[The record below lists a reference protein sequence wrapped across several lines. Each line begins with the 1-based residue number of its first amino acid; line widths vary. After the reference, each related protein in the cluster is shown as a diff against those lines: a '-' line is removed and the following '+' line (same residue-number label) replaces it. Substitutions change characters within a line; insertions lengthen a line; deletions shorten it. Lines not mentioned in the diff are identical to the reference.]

1 MNDFMMLGSLL
12 SMLPM
17 ILLVIGSVIFWGV
30 LLWLYLRQKKAEAGK
45 IPPLDLIDAKKLD
58 STVASK
64 VQAALLP
71 LLQSEGYS
79 DQDIEQILTR
89 TSLLGKPGSK

>member
-1 MNDFMMLGSLL
+1 MNYMAMMLSSLVV
-12 SMLPM
+12 P
-17 ILLVIGSVIFWGV
+17 ILIFGIIIFF
-30 LLWLYLRQKKAEAGK
+30 YLRQKKSEAGK

-58 STVASK
+58 TTVASK

-71 LLQSEGYS
+71 LLQEEGYS
-79 DQDIEQILTR
+79 DQDIEKILVR

>member
-1 MNDFMMLGSLL
+1 MNYIMMLISSMSAVPLL
-12 SMLPM
+12 
-17 ILLVIGSVIFWGV
+17 IFGV
-30 LLWLYLRQKKAEAGK
+30 LVFLYLRQKKNESGK

-71 LLQSEGYS
+71 ILQSEGYS
-79 DQDIEQILTR
+79 EQDIEKVLVR

>member
-1 MNDFMMLGSLL
+1 MGAVPLL
-12 SMLPM
+12 
-17 ILLVIGSVIFWGV
+17 IFGAIV
-30 LLWLYLRQKKAEAGK
+30 FLYLRQKKNEAGK

-58 STVASK
+58 ATVASQ
-64 VQAALLP
+64 VQTALLP

-79 DQDIEQILTR
+79 EQDIDKILTR